1 MKAALLQNCGYKLYD
16 SWFPALISECCN
28 WLNQLCNDYKHGC
41 MHFCSDENF
50 KTPYK
55 KFIMKDG
62 KVLLGLLAGISAG
75 AILGILMAPDK
86 GSSTRRKI
94 SHKSDEYLND
104 LGRKFDDFID
114 GIAGKVENVKDETAK
129 MAANGKVKLDEAE
142 SKFNTAFK

>member
-1 MKAALLQNCGYKLYD
+1 
-16 SWFPALISECCN
+16 
-28 WLNQLCNDYKHGC
+28 
-41 MHFCSDENF
+41 
-50 KTPYK
+50 
-55 KFIMKDG
+55 MKDG

-129 MAANGKVKLDEAE
+129 MAANGKVKFDEAE
-142 SKFNTAFK
+142 GKFNTAFK

>member
-1 MKAALLQNCGYKLYD
+1 
-16 SWFPALISECCN
+16 
-28 WLNQLCNDYKHGC
+28 
-41 MHFCSDENF
+41 
-50 KTPYK
+50 
-55 KFIMKDG
+55 MKDG

-114 GIAGKVENVKDETAK
+114 GIAGNV
-129 MAANGKVKLDEAE
+129 
-142 SKFNTAFK
+142 